1 METVMR
7 KSILLVLLLALSGC
21 AAELVVSE
29 YDFRP
34 QGPGFSQLI
43 SDLNSGARELNN
55 IGNVDCR
62 FETNLTVAP
71 PISQHIDLDI
81 NGAVGSPGSSAHL
94 LAFNGEGITCVPA
107 ISTVLGNLIITLD
120 MASDQPL
127 AIGQAVPILTSTIVM
142 DDNSQWQSDGLYG
155 RFTITAVNQA
165 EGTATG
171 IFELVATNRTDTN
184 DTRFLIMRGGLF
196 NADM

>member
-1 METVMR
+1 MR
-7 KSILLVLLLALSGC
+7 TGIVLAFALLLPGC

-34 QGPGFSQLI
+34 QTAGFSGFI
-43 SDLNSGARELNN
+43 NDLNSGARELSEFAA
-55 IGNVDCR
+55 VDCR
-62 FETNLTVAP
+62 FQTNLTVAP
-71 PISQHIDLDI
+71 PTSQHIDLDI

-107 ISTVLGNLIITLD
+107 LAGVQGNLIITLD
-120 MASDQPL
+120 LSSDQPL

-142 DDNSQWQSDGLYG
+142 DDNSLWQSDGLYG
-155 RFTITAVNQA
+155 RFTITAINQA

-171 IFELVATNRTDTN
+171 TFELVATNRTDTN
-184 DTRFLIMRGGLF
+184 DTRFLVMRGGLF

>member
-1 METVMR
+1 MR
-7 KSILLVLLLALSGC
+7 TGMVLAFALLLPGC

-34 QGPGFSQLI
+34 LSPGFNTLVN
-43 SDLNSGARELNN
+43 DLNSGARQLNN
-55 IGNVDCR
+55 FGDADCR
-62 FETNLTVAP
+62 FETNLTTAAP
-71 PISQHIDLDI
+71 TAQHIDLDI
-81 NGAVGSPGSSAHL
+81 NGAVGLPGSSAHL

-107 ISTVLGNLIITLD
+107 LAGIQGNLIITLD
-120 MASDQPL
+120 LSSDQPL
-127 AIGQAVPILTSTIVM
+127 AIGQAVAILTSTIVM
-142 DDNSQWQSDGLYG
+142 DDGSEWQSDGLYG

-184 DTRFLIMRGGLF
+184 DARYLIMRGGLF

>member
-1 METVMR
+1 MR
-7 KSILLVLLLALSGC
+7 TCMVLVLALLLPGC

-34 QGPGFSQLI
+34 QTVGFSQLV
-43 SDLNSGARELNN
+43 SDLNSGARQLNN
-55 IGNVDCR
+55 LGDVDCR

-81 NGAVGSPGSSAHL
+81 NGTVGSPGSSAHL

-107 ISTVLGNLIITLD
+107 LAGVQGNLIVTLD
-120 MASDQPL
+120 MSSDQPL

-142 DDNSQWQSDGLYG
+142 DDDSQWQSDGLYG

-171 IFELVATNRTDTN
+171 IFELMATNRTDTS
-184 DTRFLIMRGGLF
+184 DTRYLIMRGGLF

>member
-1 METVMR
+1 MR
-7 KSILLVLLLALSGC
+7 TSLLFVPLLALSGC
-21 AAELVVSE
+21 AAELVASE

-34 QGPGFSQLI
+34 QGSGFSQFV
-43 SDLNSGARELNN
+43 SDLNSGVRQLNDFAD
-55 IGNVDCR
+55 VDCR
-62 FETNLTVAP
+62 FQTNLTVP
-71 PISQHIDLDI
+71 PPTAQHIDLDI

-107 ISTVLGNLIITLD
+107 LSNVQGNLIITLD
-120 MASDQPL
+120 MSSDQPL
-127 AIGQAVPILTSTIVM
+127 AVGQAVPILTSTIVM

-155 RFTITAVNQA
+155 RFTVTAVNQA

-171 IFELVATNRTDTN
+171 IFELVATNRTDAN
-184 DTRFLIMRGGLF
+184 DTRFLMMRGGLF